1 MRQKEVEF
9 LCSTSF
15 FMQSCKKIEYNVKV
29 IKFLE
34 DFIMAMNLMLMGL
47 PGAGKGTQAERI
59 VDEFKI
65 PHISTG
71 DIFRAA
77 MKNGTPMGLE
87 AKSYID
93 KGELVPD
100 EVTNGIV
107 KERLSE
113 DDTNVGFLLDGFP
126 RNMAQAEAL
135 EVMGKELGKSLTAVI
150 NIHVDPESL
159 MERLTGRFICRDCG
173 ATYHKVFNPTKE
185 EGKCDRCGGS
195 EFFQRED
202 DKPETVKNRL
212 DVNIKMNTPLLDFY
226 KENGL
231 LHEVDGNQDIEK
243 VFADVK
249 EILDN
254 LK

>member
-1 MRQKEVEF
+1 
-9 LCSTSF
+9 
-15 FMQSCKKIEYNVKV
+15 
-29 IKFLE
+29 
-34 DFIMAMNLMLMGL
+34 MALNLMLMGL
-47 PGAGKGTQAERI
+47 PGAGKGTQAEKI
-59 VDEFKI
+59 VDEYKI

-87 AKSYID
+87 AKKFID

-107 KERLSE
+107 KERLAK
-113 DDTNVGFLLDGFP
+113 DDVNDGYMLDGFP

-135 EVMGKELGKSLTAVI
+135 DEFGKELGKSLNCVI

-159 MERLTGRFICRDCG
+159 MERLTGRYICRDCG
-173 ATYHKVFNPTKE
+173 ATYHKVFNPTKV
-185 EGKCDRCGGS
+185 EGTCDRCGGH

-226 KENGL
+226 KKQGL
-231 LHEVDGNQDIEK
+231 LHEVDGNQDIDK
-243 VFADVK
+243 VFADIK
-249 EILDN
+249 EILDQI
-254 LK
+254 K

>member
-1 MRQKEVEF
+1 
-9 LCSTSF
+9 
-15 FMQSCKKIEYNVKV
+15 
-29 IKFLE
+29 
-34 DFIMAMNLMLMGL
+34 MAMNLMLMGL

-59 VDEFKI
+59 VDEYKI

-77 MKNGTPMGLE
+77 MKNETPMGLE
-87 AKSYID
+87 AKKYIN

-100 EVTNGIV
+100 EVTKGIV
-107 KERLSE
+107 KERLTQ

-135 EVMGKELGKSLTAVI
+135 TEMGKELGKELNGVI

-159 MERLTGRFICRDCG
+159 MERLTGRYICRNCG
-173 ATYHKVFNPTKE
+173 ATYHKVFNPTKV
-185 EGKCDRCGGS
+185 EGTCDRCGEH
-195 EFFQRED
+195 EFYQRDD

-212 DVNIKMNTPLLDFY
+212 DVNIKMNTPLLDYY

-231 LHEVDGNQDIEK
+231 LHEVDGNQDIDK
-243 VFADVK
+243 VFADIKV
-249 EILDN
+249 ILDN